1 MVEQLEVPETIAFQ
15 DRENQGYSY
24 PYWIAQTVDTGNG
37 SCVVKQCT
45 ERETINGI
53 CFTPSD
59 DVLAK
64 WQLDGEPNCVTSC
77 VHDIFLLAGWS
88 GDDV

>member
-1 MVEQLEVPETIAFQ
+1 MVEQLEVPETIAYQ
-15 DRENQGYSY
+15 DRENQEYSY

-53 CFTPSD
+53 CFTPGD
-59 DVLAK
+59 DVLAIR
-64 WQLDGEPNCVTSC
+64 WWAELCD
-77 VHDIFLLAGWS
+77 
-88 GDDV
+88 